1 MLVVSLVI
9 PYLKWNC
16 RFKCPNAVLEDLTV
30 SLFNRHLSGSL
41 RHFMK
46 GLRFECKNKLLC
58 IKIVMRATVE
68 CTSGITPLRQDPLTP
83 WPHQCRGLK
92 HESRINTKS
101 QCCL

>member
-58 IKIVMRATVE
+58 IKIVMRAT
-68 CTSGITPLRQDPLTP
+68 CRMYKWDNPPSPRPLNAMATSVPRT
-83 WPHQCRGLK
+83 
-92 HESRINTKS
+92 
-101 QCCL
+101 